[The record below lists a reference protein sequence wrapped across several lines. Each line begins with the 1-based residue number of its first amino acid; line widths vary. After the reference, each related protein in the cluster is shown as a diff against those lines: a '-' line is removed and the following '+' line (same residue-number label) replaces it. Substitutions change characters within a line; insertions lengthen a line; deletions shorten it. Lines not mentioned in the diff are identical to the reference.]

1 MRTQF
6 EIEGEDV
13 SSDHDAERDAFEKH
27 HATIMNSINLR
38 KNSLRNTHRP
48 NLAIR
53 NSTESPNTI
62 KVTQASSLLPQ
73 IQIRPFDGNPLEW
86 NSFRDTFDSLVHQN
100 EDLPA
105 VQKFHLLKN
114 ALRGEIASVITS
126 LTASEE
132 NYIVAWELLQKRCNK
147 RRQIVYAH
155 LKSLL
160 ELQDVKVDSPDR
172 LRVLAEQAEVH
183 VNALKAL
190 EQPVQHWST
199 FLVYLISNK
208 LDRNTRRAWDR
219 TLENHELPQFGQLVE
234 FINKHGRGDE
244 RDNRFARPN
253 QQTQI
258 VTRSREKQRYL
269 GQTFVT
275 TNSRI
280 ACKICKGEHFV
291 SSCPKLLEVTPGDR
305 LDIIKRGK
313 LCINCLR
320 SGHTVAYCRYTN
332 CKKCGKKHHT
342 LLHIAERETNSQ
354 SEIERPTSPSSTP
367 QTSRSFAVNS
377 CNEVLLGTAIVTFVA
392 RDKSEHDCRVLLDSG
407 SQTNF
412 ITERMADKLQLRKR
426 EIDSSV
432 GGIANVE
439 TRVKYLVN
447 AVIKSR
453 TTQFNDT
460 VTLVTLPSITGM
472 LPSRQAKQTL
482 VGWIVTGATTKQEQ
496 VAKGKPSRSLHAS
509 SLDNALT
516 KFWEIEEIA
525 ERKNLS
531 SEEQA
536 CENHFVENTV
546 RDVHGRYIVRL
557 PFNDRKNFIGE
568 SRGLAL
574 KRFYSLERKFCKDP
588 DLLIHYKQFLSEY
601 LALGHMTEVS
611 DARDGKEFYLPHH
624 AVIKECSC
632 EAKVRVVFD
641 ASTKS
646 SSGVSLN
653 DALLVGPTI
662 QDNLWAILLRFRF
675 HMFVLTADIEK
686 MFRQIKMHP
695 DDAKFQKILWRDSK
709 EESIKTFQ
717 LNTVTYGTASA
728 PFLAVRCLQ
737 QLAEDEQIRFPNA
750 SRTFKE
756 DFYVDDLLTGAS
768 TFNEAINL
776 RNELID
782 LARNGGFHLRQWASN
797 NHKLISDLK
806 DHDDRQAICL
816 DLSQTKKTLGVFW
829 NPSSDSVT
837 YAVNSFSET
846 RLTKRI
852 VLSQIAQLFDPLG
865 LLGPVIIRA
874 KIIMQDIW
882 KSKVTW
888 DQPIPQ
894 DIAEV
899 WLETRNE
906 LAQLDNFSCPRRVML
921 ETSREIQ
928 LHGYCD
934 ASERAYGACIY
945 ICTLDHSG
953 RWIRTAPHLL
963 KTFVANRVSEIQT
976 YSDPRNWVHV
986 SGRDNPADYISRGQ
1000 LASTFMNNKVWLN
1013 GPAWLSL
1020 DECFW
1025 PQLDIP
1031 QREILERKPTITFL
1045 AREGTND
1052 LSKNRLT
1059 GNLST
1064 TEIRKAHLVIIK
1076 QAQLEVF
1083 PIEINCLERKAAMPK
1098 GSRIL
1103 NLNPF
1108 LDQDKL
1114 LRVGGRLRHAPLSYC
1129 QKHPLL
1135 LPHRVKPKVPVY
1147 IMGDLP
1153 KNRVTR
1159 ARPFQNVGVDYCG
1172 PFFIKEKK
1180 VRNRCKIKTY
1190 VAIFVCFV
1198 TKAVH
1203 LELTSDLTTESC
1215 LGAFKRFFA
1224 RRGKATNI
1232 YSDNGTNFVGAKNE
1246 ITEVQR
1252 FLSSNEHNSK
1262 INRFFIGPGN

>member
-1 MRTQF
+1 
-6 EIEGEDV
+6 
-13 SSDHDAERDAFEKH
+13 
-27 HATIMNSINLR
+27 
-38 KNSLRNTHRP
+38 
-48 NLAIR
+48 
-53 NSTESPNTI
+53 
-62 KVTQASSLLPQ
+62 
-73 IQIRPFDGNPLEW
+73 
-86 NSFRDTFDSLVHQN
+86 
-100 EDLPA
+100 
-105 VQKFHLLKN
+105 
-114 ALRGEIASVITS
+114 
-126 LTASEE
+126 
-132 NYIVAWELLQKRCNK
+132 
-147 RRQIVYAH
+147 
-155 LKSLL
+155 
-160 ELQDVKVDSPDR
+160 
-172 LRVLAEQAEVH
+172 
-183 VNALKAL
+183 
-190 EQPVQHWST
+190 
-199 FLVYLISNK
+199 
-208 LDRNTRRAWDR
+208 
-219 TLENHELPQFGQLVE
+219 
-234 FINKHGRGDE
+234 
-244 RDNRFARPN
+244 
-253 QQTQI
+253 
-258 VTRSREKQRYL
+258 
-269 GQTFVT
+269 
-275 TNSRI
+275 
-280 ACKICKGEHFV
+280 
-291 SSCPKLLEVTPGDR
+291 
-305 LDIIKRGK
+305 
-313 LCINCLR
+313 
-320 SGHTVAYCRYTN
+320 
-332 CKKCGKKHHT
+332 
-342 LLHIAERETNSQ
+342 
-354 SEIERPTSPSSTP
+354 
-367 QTSRSFAVNS
+367 
-377 CNEVLLGTAIVTFVA
+377 
-392 RDKSEHDCRVLLDSG
+392 
-407 SQTNF
+407 
-412 ITERMADKLQLRKR
+412 MADKLQLRKR

-447 AVIKSR
+447 AIIKSR

-472 LPSRQAKQTL
+472 LPSRQVKQTL

-624 AVIKECSC
+624 AVIKECSFTT
-632 EAKVRVVFD
+632 KVRIVFD
-641 ASTKS
+641 ASAKS

-846 RLTKRI
+846 RLTKRL

-865 LLGPVIIRA
+865 LLVIIRA

-945 ICTLDHSG
+945 IRTLDHSG

-976 YSDPRNWVHV
+976 DSDPRNWMHV

-1031 QREILERKPTITFL
+1031 QREILKRKTTITFL

-1076 QAQLEVF
+1076 QAQLEAF
-1083 PIEINCLERKAAMPK
+1083 PIEINCLERKTAMPK

-1114 LRVGGRLRHAPLSYC
+1114 LRVGGRLRRAPLSYC
-1129 QKHPLL
+1129 QKQPLL
-1135 LPHRVKPKVPVY
+1135 LPHRHHITNLIIESEHLRHWHAGTQATLNAVRQIYWPIDGMRATKIVIHKCIRCFRVKPKVPAY

-1172 PFFIKEKK
+1172 SFFIKEKK
-1180 VRNRCKIKTY
+1180 
-1190 VAIFVCFV
+1190 
-1198 TKAVH
+1198 
-1203 LELTSDLTTESC
+1203 DLTTESC

-1262 INRFFIGPGN
+1262 INRFLSDQGINWHFSPPRSPHFGGLWEAAVKSFKGHLYKTIGNELFTFEQLNTYIIEVEAILNSRPLTPLSSDPNDLTALSPSHFLIGDSLMQLPEYDLRDTPVNKLSSWQHIQRVKQHFWNRWSNEYLQTLHTRNKWHIPNDTQHKKGTLVIIREDNTPPLTWKLGRIIDICPGGDKIVRVATVKTAQGTYQRAIKKLSPLPIDDPE